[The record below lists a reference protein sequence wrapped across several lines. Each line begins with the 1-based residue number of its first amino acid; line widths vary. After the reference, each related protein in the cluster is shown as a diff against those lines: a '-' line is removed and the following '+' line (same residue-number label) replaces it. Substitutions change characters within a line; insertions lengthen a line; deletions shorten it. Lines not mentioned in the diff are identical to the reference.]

1 MISFSGCVKYP
12 SHVLLIAF
20 LCHLCCENIR
30 AHGERKSVHHV
41 LHIVPINRPSQLIA
55 IEVARGCKKNL
66 NQANCLCT
74 LELMCSSGGGKK
86 FSSKVV

>member
-55 IEVARGCKKNL
+55 IEVARGCKK
-66 NQANCLCT
+66 T
-74 LELMCSSGGGKK
+74 LIRQIVSALWSSCAPRGGKK
-86 FSSKVV
+86 V